1 MTIDD
6 VRRFEREEREKFI
19 TSLSEK
25 EGELFEQF
33 TRTHIS
39 FIFVPEAG
47 ASRLIDLIDGAADA
61 NIEEMDEII
70 YFVTLVTNK
79 GLGGARKTAL
89 QMLERNIMFLPKE
102 VVFQTRP
109 FQTSKVTTW
118 RKVKIAD

>member
-1 MTIDD
+1 MTIND
-6 VRRFEREEREKFI
+6 VRKFEKEEREKFKA
-19 TSLSEK
+19 SLSKK

-33 TRTHIS
+33 TRTHVS
-39 FIFVPEAG
+39 FVFTPEAG
-47 ASRLIDLIDGAADA
+47 ASRLMERIGVENATL
-61 NIEEMDEII
+61 EEMDEIVHFAI
-70 YFVTLVTNK
+70 LITNK

-89 QMLERNIMFLPKE
+89 KMLKRNIMFLPKE

>member
-19 TSLSEK
+19 TSLSKK
-25 EGELFEQF
+25 ESKLFKQF
-33 TRTHIS
+33 TRTHVS
-39 FIFVPEAG
+39 FVFVPEAG
-47 ASRLIDLIDGAADA
+47 ASRLIDMIEGAADA
-61 NIEEMDEII
+61 TLEEWDEII

-89 QMLERNIMFLPKE
+89 EMLRRKIMFLPTE
-102 VVFQTRP
+102 LTFLTRP
-109 FQTSKVTTW
+109 YQTAKATVW